1 MDSEIGD
8 ILAEFENRI
17 STLEMLHTQS
27 FYKEA
32 KPEPQPKK
40 ETFSNSAI
48 NELKSKFLYLQNKIN
63 EHIDASNKK
72 HKSKLTIKE

>member
-1 MDSEIGD
+1 MNSEIGD

-27 FYKEA
+27 YSSYKET
-32 KPEPQPKK
+32 KIEPQPKK

-48 NELKSKFLYLQNKIN
+48 TELKSKFLYLQNKLN
-63 EHIDASNKK
+63 AHLDKK
-72 HKSKLTIKE
+72 KRSFKKYDT